1 MIRIPDPYS
10 EDFRISEVCDKL
22 KFIDATPVIILAGA
36 MTSRA
41 GKTLAGI
48 ARAAFKAGA
57 IIIDSGIGSGIEKFC
72 IRKDVPLLGVAPETE
87 IAYPKINPTKR
98 EDNELTNGH
107 THFFLT
113 GNQDNKEGNAKKMSW
128 GDEAKLKADL
138 AKRLAEGRKK
148 FDKSFVCKVI
158 TIVLGDNPGCIEDI
172 M

>member
-22 KFIDATPVIILAGA
+22 KFIDAPPVIILAGA

-72 IRKDVPLLGVAPETE
+72 IRKDVPLLGVCPDAE

-107 THFFLT
+107 THFFLA
-113 GNQDNKEGNAKKMSW
+113 GNDDA
-128 GDEAKLKADL
+128 
-138 AKRLAEGRKK
+138 
-148 FDKSFVCKVI
+148 
-158 TIVLGDNPGCIEDI
+158 
-172 M
+172 